1 MKYVTEIK
9 NKVRAEL
16 IKHGYKKTS
25 DLCSTEKNKY
35 FYYSGCLC
43 FTYQNT
49 FYSFGADPVTGVT
62 GCLCLNGCQCETYAS
77 FLFDVFNKH
86 INGEISEDYIFNN
99 LFN

>member
-1 MKYVTEIK
+1 MKYVTDIK

-25 DLCSTEKNKY
+25 DIFSTENKY

-62 GCLCLNGCQCETYAS
+62 GCLCLNGCQIECGAV
-77 FLFDVFNKH
+77 FLFDVFDKH
-86 INGEISEDYIFNN
+86 INGEVSEDYIFNC
-99 LFN
+99 LFH